1 METFSIKCYN
11 IKKQVGKLGDFSDN
25 YKKEAPD
32 NVILNGLT
40 DNSICFL

>member
-1 METFSIKCYN
+1 MI
-11 IKKQVGKLGDFSDN
+11 II
-25 YKKEAPD
+25 KKEAPD